1 MEIIVVFFAMLLGL
15 ATTIVWVL
23 AIIEIVRSD
32 FGDKDERIIWLL
44 LVILLPFIGTVLYL
58 MIGRKKRLTAGAD
71 LL

>member
-32 FGDKDERIIWLL
+32 FDSKDERLIWLL